1 MTGFVYY
8 FNGGTELNDIIQHE
22 LICSVMHF

>member
-8 FNGGTELNDIIQHE
+8 FNGGTR
-22 LICSVMHF
+22 LIMIYLSMNYAV